1 MNIRRFSKTIDA
13 VLESLPPE
21 LFRQLNGGI
30 LVRPE
35 TKEDGDALILGE
47 YVEDPD
53 LGSLVLL
60 YYGSFAE
67 ALEGASAD
75 EWEEEIEE
83 TVIHELRHHVESLA
97 GVDYLAREEEMEL
110 FQDDDGEDEDA

>member
-1 MNIRRFSKTIDA
+1 MNIRRFRKTIDA
-13 VLESLPPE
+13 GLESLPPE

>member
-1 MNIRRFSKTIDA
+1 M
-13 VLESLPPE
+13 
-21 LFRQLNGGI
+21 
-30 LVRPE
+30 
-35 TKEDGDALILGE
+35 GE
-47 YVEDPD
+47 YIEDPD

-67 ALEGASAD
+67 ALDGASAE

>member
-1 MNIRRFSKTIDA
+1 MNIRRFRKTVDA

-21 LFRQLNGGI
+21 LFRQLNGGV

-35 TKEDGDALILGE
+35 AKEDGDALIMGE
-47 YVEDPD
+47 YIEDPE

-67 ALEGASAD
+67 ALEGASGE

-97 GVDYLAREEEMEL
+97 GVDYLSVEEDLEYLRDTGAE
-110 FQDDDGEDEDA
+110 EDEE

>member
-1 MNIRRFSKTIDA
+1 MNIRRFRKTVDA
-13 VLESLPPE
+13 VLETLPPD

-35 TKEDGDALILGE
+35 GKEDGDALIMGE
-47 YVEDPD
+47 YIEDPD

-67 ALEGASAD
+67 ALDGASAE

-97 GVDYLAREEEMEL
+97 GVDYLAREEELEFL
-110 FQDDDGEDEDA
+110 QDADGEGDDV

>member
-1 MNIRRFSKTIDA
+1 MNIRRFRKTVDA

-21 LFRQLNGGI
+21 LFRQLNGGV

-35 TKEDGDALILGE
+35 AKEDGDALIMGE
-47 YVEDPD
+47 YIEDPD
-53 LGSLVLL
+53 LGSLGLL
-60 YYGSFAE
+60 YYRSSAE
-67 ALEGASAD
+67 ALEGASQE

-97 GVDYLAREEEMEL
+97 GVDYLAREEEMEYL
-110 FQDDDGEDEDA
+110 QDADGVDEDV

>member
-1 MNIRRFSKTIDA
+1 MNIRRFRKTVDA

-21 LFRQLNGGI
+21 LFRQLNGGV

-35 TKEDGDALILGE
+35 AKEDGDALIMGE
-47 YVEDPD
+47 YIEDPD

>member
-1 MNIRRFSKTIDA
+1 MNIRRFRKTVDE
-13 VLESLPPE
+13 VLESLPPV
-21 LFRQLNGGI
+21 LLRQLNGGI

-35 TKEDGDALILGE
+35 AKEDGDALIMGE
-47 YVEDPD
+47 YIEDPD

-67 ALEGASAD
+67 ALEGASAE
-75 EWEEEIEE
+75 EWEDEIEE

-97 GVDYLAREEEMEL
+97 GVDYLAREEEMEFL
-110 FQDDDGEDEDA
+110 QSTGGEDEEI

>member
-1 MNIRRFSKTIDA
+1 MNIRRFRKTIDA
-13 VLESLPPE
+13 VLESLLPE

>member
-1 MNIRRFSKTIDA
+1 MIIRRFRKTVDA
-13 VLESLPPE
+13 VLGSLPPE
-21 LFRQLNGGI
+21 LLRQLNGGI

-35 TKEDGDALILGE
+35 TKEDGETLILGE
-47 YVEDPD
+47 YIEDPD
-53 LGSLVLL
+53 LSSLVLL

-67 ALEGASAD
+67 ALEGASPE

-97 GVDYLAREEEMEL
+97 GVDYLAREEEMEYL
-110 FQDDDGEDEDA
+110 QDADGEDEDV